1 MICEESHSDFSQM
14 GSAPG
19 NLFSDAFKP
28 WGVGM
33 LVFEGL
39 SMLFEESELDLS
51 HIKFAR
57 DPSLIPRKWI
67 PLRLER

>member
-1 MICEESHSDFSQM
+1 MICQESHSDLSQM

-28 WGVGM
+28 WGMGM

-51 HIKFAR
+51 HINFR
-57 DPSLIPRKWI
+57 EIPV
-67 PLRLER
+67 

>member
-1 MICEESHSDFSQM
+1 MTCEESHSDLSQM

-28 WGVGM
+28 WGMGM

-51 HIKFAR
+51 HINFR
-57 DPSLIPRKWI
+57 EIPV
-67 PLRLER
+67 